1 MGGNVYEWCA
11 NWYGLIPQWGQF
23 KYVTAGIGDKDI

>member
-11 NWYGLIPQWGQF
+11 NWYGLIPQWGQS
-23 KYVTAGIGDKDI
+23 KYVSSRIGDEYI